1 MADNVGMMQR
11 VLGKHVRVSFHTPI
25 APSTPPLFG
34 GSLEADVFAVD
45 VALKQVV
52 LRRAIPHTVSKADY
66 FVVACDVIE
75 SVALLRDADPSG
87 AAPALGA
94 TAVARRLESARSR
107 EERRL
112 EMQGVGVSEQEQ
124 KLFDELVKKCVTRFL
139 RGPPGARKRASVP
152 RSTPPFHAQRP
163 SIPMS
168 LTHPPPPPPP
178 PPRSYPSAKWDGKNM
193 LLNEALLLRPP
204 YTQEQVEFG
213 ASVNDK
219 GQSYLRDRLQYARQK
234 AGYCGVLSK

>member
-87 AAPALGA
+87 AAPALQASLDEPSGLAARGGDLFLA
-94 TAVARRLESARSR
+94 TYGHHAVLQLAGGLRALASASPAPAVVATRSR
-107 EERRL
+107 
-112 EMQGVGVSEQEQ
+112 
-124 KLFDELVKKCVTRFL
+124 TR
-139 RGPPGARKRASVP
+139 VP
-152 RSTPPFHAQRP
+152 SRMA
-163 SIPMS
+163 
-168 LTHPPPPPPP
+168 
-178 PPRSYPSAKWDGKNM
+178 A
-193 LLNEALLLRPP
+193 
-204 YTQEQVEFG
+204 
-213 ASVNDK
+213 
-219 GQSYLRDRLQYARQK
+219 
-234 AGYCGVLSK
+234 